1 MSMYDL
7 YQTPESGGEP
17 EESGELSL
25 LASPN
30 RCPAATGWA
39 WIPQAFSIFRERWG
53 MWLLISL
60 IALLCNFAIS
70 VVVGLVPE
78 KMAWLVQIFSF
89 IFSLFLMCGIVYCAA
104 SQVENGELEIGG
116 LFAGFQLKFKE
127 IAILGLL
134 QFLIIL
140 GLLLAVAVPV
150 VLLLGINFNL
160 ASLSQNWGVLL
171 FAVILVSLVVGVG
184 VVLLTWFTPPLVM
197 LHDVPATRA
206 ISMSLRGGLANLLPL
221 LVYVLALIGLAIAF
235 VSLATLLAN
244 ILPQSLALALMV
256 LVGIPA
262 LLFFSVW
269 NGLVSYV
276 SYLSVWTN
284 AELES

>member
-7 YQTPESGGEP
+7 YRTPESGGEP
-17 EESGELSL
+17 EDGGEVSL
-25 LASPN
+25 LAAPN

-53 MWLLISL
+53 MWLLIAL
-60 IALLCNFAIS
+60 IALLCSLPLSAAEQ
-70 VVVGLVPE
+70 LLPPE
-78 KMAWLVQIFSF
+78 VAWIGSILSFLLSIFL
-89 IFSLFLMCGIVYCAA
+89 ICGMVYCAA

-127 IAILGLL
+127 VLVLGLL
-134 QFLIIL
+134 QFLLIL

-150 VLLLGINFNL
+150 FLLFGISFNY
-160 ASLSQNWGVLL
+160 AALSQNWGGLL
-171 FAVILVSLVVGVG
+171 LAVIIVSILVGLGI
-184 VVLLTWFTPPLVM
+184 VLITWFTPALVM
-197 LHDVPATRA
+197 LHDVSPVRA
-206 ISMSLRGGLANLLPL
+206 IGMSFRGGLANLLPL

-235 VSLATLLAN
+235 GLLAALLGG
-244 ILPQSLALALMV
+244 ILPQSLALVLMV
-256 LVGIPA
+256 LLGIPA

-269 NGLVSYV
+269 NSLVSYV

-284 AELES
+284 AELDG